1 MFETL
6 LDRVRENVMRVLMT
20 VRIQTREEIMA
31 EQQRAQAEALE
42 RAQAAARTQALAN
55 AQQQAKQKIV
65 HDDEGN
71 ELSFTGVSPA
81 GVNLDEIDW
90 RAVSRNDLC
99 PCGSG
104 KKFKNCHGH
113 ID

>member
-6 LDRVRENVMRVLMT
+6 LDRVRENVMRILMT
-20 VRIQTREEIMA
+20 VRIQTREEAMA
-31 EQQRAQAEALE
+31 EQQAQAEALE
-42 RAQAAARTQALAN
+42 RERARAQALAQAAE
-55 AQQQAKQKIV
+55 QAKNKVV
-65 HDDEGN
+65 HDDEGR
-71 ELSFTGVSPA
+71 ELSFTGISPA
-81 GVNLDEIDW
+81 GVDLDKIDW

>member
-1 MFETL
+1 
-6 LDRVRENVMRVLMT
+6 MRVLMT
-20 VRIQTREEIMA
+20 VRIQTREEIEA
-31 EQQRAQAEALE
+31 EQRRAQAEALE
-42 RAQAAARTQALAN
+42 RAQAAALAH
-55 AQQQAKQKIV
+55 AQQQPKQKVV

-71 ELSFTGVSPA
+71 ELSFTGISPA
-81 GVNLDEIDW
+81 GVDLDKIDW